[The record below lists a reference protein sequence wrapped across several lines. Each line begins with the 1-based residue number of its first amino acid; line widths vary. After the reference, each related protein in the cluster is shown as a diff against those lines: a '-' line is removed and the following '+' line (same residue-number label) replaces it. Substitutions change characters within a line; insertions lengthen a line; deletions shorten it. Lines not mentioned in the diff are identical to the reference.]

1 MHGSNSTRE
10 ETGLRREFVRPTVL
24 VTGATGFVGSHIVQD
39 VRAQGFRTIG
49 LARRATPTLGD
60 HRVVPGWSVA
70 ALIQALDNVD
80 VVIHGAAVVHRPG
93 EADHV
98 YTRFNIEE
106 TRNLI
111 EACRA
116 RGVRRIVYLSTV
128 KVYGESSYVPM
139 DEQSRV
145 APKGVYASTKLAAER
160 LLAQA
165 EREGGPELVILRLCP
180 VFGIGDKGSIRTMI
194 RAIARRR
201 FAVPGDGAT
210 RKSLVH
216 VSVVAAAA
224 LAAVDS
230 PAKGVFVIADPVVP
244 TVGQLSDMIAR
255 ALGRRGPPHV
265 PTAALYLSALGVEL
279 AARCFGKAK
288 GPSLHRDLIR
298 KALLPSICNPARAE
312 HELGINCHVDLA
324 EALRAEVTWLR
335 GIGEI

>member
-10 ETGLRREFVRPTVL
+10 AEIRRETARPTVL

-39 VRAQGFRTIG
+39 ARAQGFRTIG
-49 LARRATPTLGD
+49 LARRATPSLGE

-70 ALIQALDNVD
+70 ALTQALQNVD
-80 VVIHGAAVVHRPG
+80 VVIHGAAVVRRGG
-93 EADHV
+93 EREGDHV

-180 VFGIGDKGSIRTMI
+180 VFGVGDKGSIRTMI
-194 RAIARRR
+194 RAIAPRR

-216 VSVVAAAA
+216 VSVVTAAAV
-224 LAAVDS
+224 AAVQS

-265 PTAALYLSALGVEL
+265 PTAALYMSAFGVEL
-279 AARCFGKAK
+279 AARCLGK
-288 GPSLHRDLIR
+288 GPSWHRDLIR
-298 KALLPSICNPARAE
+298 KALSPSICNPARAE
-312 HELGINCHVDLA
+312 HELGINCHVDLV
-324 EALRAEVTWLR
+324 EALRAEVAWLR
-335 GIGEI
+335 GLGEI

>member
-1 MHGSNSTRE
+1 M
-10 ETGLRREFVRPTVL
+10 L
-24 VTGATGFVGSHIVQD
+24 VTGATGFVGSHIVRD
-39 VRAQGFRTIG
+39 ARAQGFRTIG
-49 LARRATPTLGD
+49 LARRATPNLGE

-70 ALIQALDNVD
+70 ALTQALQGVD

-93 EADHV
+93 ERDHV

-116 RGVRRIVYLSTV
+116 CGVRRIVYLSTV

-145 APKGVYASTKLAAER
+145 APKGVYASSKLAAER

-180 VFGIGDKGSIRTMI
+180 VFGVGDKGSIRTMI

-216 VSVVAAAA
+216 VSVVTAAAVAA
-224 LAAVDS
+224 LQS
-230 PAKGVFVIADPVVP
+230 PSKGVFVIADPVVP
-244 TVGQLSDMIAR
+244 TVGQLSDMISR

-265 PTAALYLSALGVEL
+265 PTAALYVSALGVEL
-279 AARCFGKAK
+279 AARCLGKGAT
-288 GPSLHRDLIR
+288 LHRDLIR

-324 EALRAEVTWLR
+324 EALRAEVSWLR